1 MLEYILAICVVILL
15 ILLAYTNWSKRGTS
29 ETMIRTSGVPGHPP
43 GCQCAQCRAT
53 MMNKGP
59 ATTMVSGK
67 VVTHHDQ
74 KGLNAMKENIE
85 YFASCKDR
93 VDPTKDLDCTS
104 DDTRASYA
112 VNEFG
117 APGLDYS
124 DFVKA
129 QGVDPEVRKNHAEFI
144 NERIGG
150 AGVQGAITTGRTY
163 SPDSN
168 DSYDPYPWI
177 GIRGRPQAVP
187 VCNPTQMPD
196 TDFDLYPVKAKMS
209 WNSV

>member
-1 MLEYILAICVVILL
+1 MLEIILAVCVVLLVILL
-15 ILLAYTNWSKRGTS
+15 GYTNWDKLWAKPES
-29 ETMIRTSGVPGHPP
+29 MVRTSGVPSHPP
-43 GCQCAQCRAT
+43 GCRCAQCEAT
-53 MMNKGP
+53 RTNRPNLANAGVAP
-59 ATTMVSGK
+59 
-67 VVTHHDQ
+67 THHES
-74 KGLNAMKENIE
+74 KGHAAMAEHIE

-93 VDPTKDLDCTS
+93 VDPTKGMDCTS
-104 DDTRASYA
+104 DDSRASYA

-124 DFVKA
+124 DWVKA

-150 AGVQGAITTGRTY
+150 AGVQGAITVGRTY

-196 TDFDLYPVKAKMS
+196 TDFDLYPVKAKMTWS
-209 WNSV
+209 SS